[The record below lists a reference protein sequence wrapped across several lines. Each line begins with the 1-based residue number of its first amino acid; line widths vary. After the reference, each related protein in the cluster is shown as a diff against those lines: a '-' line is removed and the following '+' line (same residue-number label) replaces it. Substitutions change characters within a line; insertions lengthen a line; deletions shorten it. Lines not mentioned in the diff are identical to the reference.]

1 MHRLER
7 SRDGKTVGEIKK
19 ILIAEDDP
27 ASREL
32 LLEILDSMGYEV
44 IAACDGAE
52 ALQKIGETHPDLALL
67 DIQMPTLDGFAV
79 LRRIRQDARFANL
92 PVIALTAYAM
102 KEDQEKTLRAGFNAH
117 ISKPVDVASLRSQI
131 ERHLSTN
138 VIFDPF

>member
-1 MHRLER
+1 MHRRER
-7 SRDGKTVGEIKK
+7 FREEKTVGETKK

-52 ALQKIGETHPDLALL
+52 ALQKIGDTRPDLALL
-67 DIQMPTLDGFAV
+67 DIQMPTLDGFTV
-79 LRRIRQDARFANL
+79 LHRIRQDARFANL

-102 KEDQEKTLRAGFNAH
+102 KEDREKSLRAGFDAH
-117 ISKPVDVASLRSQI
+117 LSKPLNVSALRAQI
-131 ERHLSTN
+131 EHYLASQSQ
-138 VIFDPF
+138 P

>member
-1 MHRLER
+1 MTRRER
-7 SRDGKTVGEIKK
+7 SREGKTVGKTKK

-32 LLEILDSMGYEV
+32 LLEILDLMGYEV

-52 ALQKIGETHPDLALL
+52 ALRKIVETQPDLALL

-79 LRRIRQDARFANL
+79 LYQIRQDARFANL

-102 KEDQEKTLRAGFNAH
+102 KEDREKTLQAGFDAH
-117 ISKPVDVASLRSQI
+117 LSKPLNVSALRAQI
-131 ERHLSTN
+131 AHYLA
-138 VIFDPF
+138 PQAQP

>member
-1 MHRLER
+1 MPRRER
-7 SRDGKTVGEIKK
+7 SRQGKTVGETKK

-32 LLEILDSMGYEV
+32 LLEILDLMGYEV

-52 ALQKIGETHPDLALL
+52 ALRKIVETQPDLALL

-79 LRRIRQDARFANL
+79 LYQIRQDARFANL

-102 KEDQEKTLRAGFNAH
+102 EEDREKTLRAGFNAH
-117 ISKPVDVASLRSQI
+117 ISKPVDVAVLRFQI
-131 ERHLSTN
+131 EHHLSTK
-138 VIFDPF
+138 V